1 MARKIRHDIDGLKA
15 IAIIAVVL
23 YHFFDLLN
31 LSRVTNVT
39 MFSGG
44 FLGVDVFFTVS
55 GFLITAGIF
64 YKLQQNDFSLKEFYQ
79 RRFMRILPPLFPVCL
94 FSLAAGYFFLFP
106 DVYLELA
113 KEIVNTLI
121 FSGNFRFANSGG
133 YFSMDSS
140 DKVLLHTWYL
150 CITIQFYLIYPVILK
165 LLSKVFNV
173 QRLPVCVGVLTVALM
188 AVSVIQSQK
197 GNGYLLTQCRIWEL
211 FFGGAV
217 FLYSGKIKEIFFE
230 RAKVLPLIG
239 EITGTAVIVFSI
251 FYIELT
257 NGSWYFTTSILTVIG
272 TALVLLSDNHNS
284 VLKNGL
290 FSIIGKTS
298 YSLYLWHWPILAI
311 AVKWGFNTD
320 FICVTSF
327 LCSLVVLVYL
337 SYRLFE
343 KPQYS
348 FKFVLCCYFVIFAVY
363 FIVKKTEGDNY
374 IADALFND
382 KDAQIS
388 ATSASVQPN
397 ESVFMQEGDE
407 IVYLEKKGEN
417 TPHVFIVGDSH
428 LGHFKSYLKNNIDS
442 SYFFYGKP
450 ATVAYGPIL
459 SNMKSVFFYGQKERQ
474 TFFNVYKSMLS
485 KLNDGD
491 KVILSN
497 RWDAQLIPYGQD
509 RNMNVN
515 DDLVKIFA
523 KDLIADFD
531 SQIKL
536 YPKLKFYILGQ
547 GIVIQKEV
555 VNCSKLDL
563 NKLVYS
569 RFIDSQKCSFTF
581 DVNESF
587 KNIINNAIKEYASK
601 TVNVEFIDRNV
612 AIALADNTYRVR
624 IDDKPLFEDDNHL
637 TYYGSYVLGQAIL
650 KQLIDGK

>member
-15 IAIIAVVL
+15 IAIIAIVL

-39 MFSGG
+39 LFTGG

-55 GFLITAGIF
+55 GFLITAGIV
-64 YKLQQNDFSLKEFYQ
+64 YKLEQGAFSLKEFYH
-79 RRFMRILPPLFPVCL
+79 RRFLRILPPLFSVCL

-113 KEIVNTLI
+113 KEVVNTLI
-121 FSGNFRFANSGG
+121 FVGNFRFANSGG

-150 CITIQFYLIYPVILK
+150 CITIQFYLIYPVLLK
-165 LLSKVFNV
+165 VLSKIFKV
-173 QRLPVCVGVLTVALM
+173 QRLPVCVAVLTAVLM
-188 AVSVIQSQK
+188 VVSVVLSQN

-217 FLYSGKIKEIFFE
+217 FLYSQKIKEVIFD
-230 RAKVLPLIG
+230 RGKALPLIG

-257 NGSWYFTTSILTVIG
+257 NGSWYFTTSILTVLG
-272 TALVLLSDNHNS
+272 TALVLLSHNENS
-284 VLKNGL
+284 VLKNAV

-311 AVKWGFNTD
+311 AVKWGFNAGI
-320 FICVTSF
+320 ICVSVF
-327 LCSLVVLVYL
+327 AISLSLLVYL
-337 SYRLFE
+337 SYRFFE

-348 FKFVLCCYFVIFAVY
+348 FKFVLCFYCIFCAAYFYIR
-363 FIVKKTEGDNY
+363 KTDGDNY
-374 IADALFND
+374 IANALYSENES
-382 KDAQIS
+382 QII
-388 ATSASVQPN
+388 ATANSVQPN
-397 ESVFMQEGDE
+397 ESVFMRDGDE
-407 IVYLEKKGEN
+407 LVYLEKKVDSD
-417 TPHVFIVGDSH
+417 PHVFIAGDSH

-442 SYFFYGKP
+442 AYYFYGKP
-450 ATVAYGPIL
+450 ATVAYGPAL
-459 SNMKSVFFYGQKERQ
+459 SNMKSVFFYGLKERQ
-474 TFFNVYKSMLS
+474 TFFNLYKSMLS
-485 KLNDGD
+485 KLSDGD

-497 RWDAQLIPYGQD
+497 RWDVQLIPYGQD
-509 RNMNVN
+509 HNMSVN
-515 DDLVKIFA
+515 DELAKLFA

-536 YPKLKFYILGQ
+536 YPKLKFYIVGQ

-569 RFIDSQKCSFTF
+569 RFIDSQKCSFTS

-601 TVNVEFIDRNV
+601 TENVEFIDRNT
-612 AIALADNTYRVR
+612 AIAQADNTYKVR
-624 IDDKPLFEDDNHL
+624 IDGKPLFEDDNHL
-637 TYYGSYVLGQAIL
+637 TYFGSFVIGQSIF
-650 KQLIDGK
+650 KGLIDGK